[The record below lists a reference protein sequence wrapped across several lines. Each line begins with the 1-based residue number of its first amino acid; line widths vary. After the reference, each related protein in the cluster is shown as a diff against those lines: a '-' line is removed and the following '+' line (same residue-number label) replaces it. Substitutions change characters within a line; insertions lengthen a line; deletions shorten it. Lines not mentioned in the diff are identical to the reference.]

1 MVNKPFARGATVRV
15 YNGSTI
21 FEGEVMGID
30 LRYVQLKSKE
40 GAVIKIPAS
49 IVFAA
54 PVVVVRNSNSKVL

>member
-1 MVNKPFARGATVRV
+1 MF
-15 YNGSTI
+15 NGSTI